1 MINEAK
7 VLLIVMV
14 TPAAKMTPPVEPAFN
29 VRLFALL
36 QLRLLAIVILPTPPP
51 AIPELVVN
59 TLTLILARAVC
70 KVVILILDADAPLVG
85 V

>member
-1 MINEAK
+1 M
-7 VLLIVMV
+7 LLIVMV

-36 QLRLLAIVILPTPPP
+36 QLRLLAIVILD
-51 AIPELVVN
+51 IFLKVVAVEVAWIKI
-59 TLTLILARAVC
+59 LTLLENPKRA
-70 KVVILILDADAPLVG
+70 G